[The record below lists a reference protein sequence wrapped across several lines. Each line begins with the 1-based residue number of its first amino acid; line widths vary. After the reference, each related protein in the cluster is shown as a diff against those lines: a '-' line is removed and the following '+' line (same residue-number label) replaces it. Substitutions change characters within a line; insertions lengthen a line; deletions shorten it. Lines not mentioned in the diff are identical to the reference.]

1 MAGSVRTVNAEVNLK
16 GTANQELGKLNQNL
30 DKTEQGFTSLSEQ
43 MEITANAQSQGALT
57 MQFWSQAFMAV
68 VGMNIADTFL
78 TIATGAF
85 KFAWAADEADLSTV
99 GWMRTVQEFIAEYL
113 EPFVDFVK
121 ELVDGFTD
129 LTEWLFNTDAGMRLI
144 YATLITL
151 SPLIAYFLVY
161 GIWLVIKATY
171 AWVAANWAL
180 IVSYAPLV
188 LMWLAIAAAV
198 AAVILVV
205 EDFITWMQGGESYF
219 GDWLGEWKGF
229 GQAFSDI
236 WSKSIGWIKEK
247 ALAVWDWM
255 KSAASGAWNWIKSFF
270 SGDSVSFGSIFGTI
284 GSSFAD
290 TWEWIKT
297 AAGEA
302 WEWLKTKFWQFSDFL
317 AAEFPG
323 IGKFIHDYL
332 ITPLNFV
339 LGIVQSVL
347 NFIGLFNSKFADA
360 ASSLG
365 EMRQSL
371 DKFAT
376 QRGLPA
382 GVQGPAEASVASASY
397 QPQLKFELNGARA
410 GGGDVD
416 PFGTYLVGEQ
426 GPELLRMGARG
437 GAITP
442 NSALG
447 GGGRGN
453 VYQVGPFYVTATSDA
468 IGQSVASQLRT
479 ALDSLFSQEYA
490 AEAGMV

>member
-1 MAGSVRTVNAEVNLK
+1 MAAVRTVNAEVNLK

-30 DKTEQGFTSLSEQ
+30 DKTEQGFTSLTDQ
-43 MEITANAQSQGALT
+43 MQLTTAAQGQGSIA
-57 MQFWSQAFMAV
+57 MNMWGMAFKAV
-68 VGMNIADTFL
+68 SAFGVMDMFTE
-78 TIATGAF
+78 IATGALS
-85 KFAWAADEADLSTV
+85 FAWSADEASLSTT

-113 EPFVDFVK
+113 SPLVEFVQ

-129 LTEWLFNTDAGMRLI
+129 LKEWLFGTDEGMRLI
-144 YATLITL
+144 YATLIAL

-171 AWVAANWAL
+171 AWVVANWAL
-180 IVSYAPLV
+180 IVSYAPLI

-219 GDWLGEWKGF
+219 GDWLGEWNGF

-247 ALAVWDWM
+247 AFAVWDWM

-270 SGDSVSFGSIFGTI
+270 SGDTGSFGSIFGSI

-290 TWEWIKT
+290 TWEWIKD
-297 AAGEA
+297 AAGTA
-302 WEWLKTKFWQFSDFL
+302 WDWIKDKFWQFSDFL

-323 IGKFIHDYL
+323 IAKYIHDYL
-332 ITPLNFV
+332 ITPLNSV

-347 NFIGLFNSKFADA
+347 NFLGLFNSKFADA

-365 EMRQSL
+365 EMRKSL
-371 DKFAT
+371 DKFGQ

-382 GVQGPAEASVASASY
+382 GTQGPVEPSVANAAY
-397 QPQLKFELNGARA
+397 QPQIKFELDGARA
-410 GGGDVD
+410 SGGSVD
-416 PFGTYLVGEQ
+416 AYGTYLVGEQ